1 MATITIRNLPD
12 EVRDALR
19 IRAARNRRSMEAEA
33 RASLIE
39 AAARPIPTESDW
51 RVIVAEVQA
60 EMAPYREQMSGI
72 VESLIADRRREAAA
86 ENAEAEAWAREQ
98 EIMKSSQ

>member
-39 AAARPIPTESDW
+39 AAERPIPTESDW
-51 RVIVAEVQA
+51 RALVAEVQA
-60 EMAPYREQMSGI
+60 EMAPYRDKMAGI
-72 VESLIADRRREAAA
+72 VDSLIADRRAEAVR
-86 ENAEAEAWAREQ
+86 ENAEADAWARDH
-98 EIMKSSQ
+98 KPL

>member
-39 AAARPIPTESDW
+39 AAVRPIPTESDW
-51 RVIVAEVQA
+51 RTLVAEVQA
-60 EMAPYREQMSGI
+60 EMAPYRDKMAGI
-72 VESLIADRRREAAA
+72 VDSLIADRRAEAAR
-86 ENAEAEAWAREQ
+86 ENAEADAWVRDN
-98 EIMKSSQ
+98 KPL

>member
-1 MATITIRNLPD
+1 MATLTIRNLPD

-39 AAARPIPTESDW
+39 AAERPIVPESDW
-51 RVIVAEVQA
+51 RAVVAEVQA
-60 EMAPYREQMSGI
+60 EMAPYHARMSGI
-72 VESLIADRRREAAA
+72 VDSLIADRRKEAAEDA
-86 ENAEAEAWAREQ
+86 VEAEAWAKDCKPQ
-98 EIMKSSQ
+98 

>member
-1 MATITIRNLPD
+1 MATLTIRNLPD

-39 AAARPIPTESDW
+39 AAGRPIPAETDW
-51 RVIVAEVQA
+51 RAAVAAAQA
-60 EMAPYREQMSGI
+60 ALAPYRDQMSGI
-72 VESLIADRRREAAA
+72 VDSLISDRREEAAR
-86 ENAEAEAWAREQ
+86 ENAEAEAWAKDR
-98 EIMKSSQ
+98 KPP

>member
-1 MATITIRNLPD
+1 MATLTIRNLPD

-39 AAARPIPTESDW
+39 AAARPMPMESDW
-51 RVIVAEVQA
+51 RAIVAEVQA